1 MSKDVLG
8 EVPLR
13 ITISEDVD
21 HFNPFIVDIAIE
33 DAYMCSSG
41 FAAVFDLPIDA
52 QNVRAVFTKRARK
65 NSVFLE
71 RESYNCG
78 ECNQRALDDQIIV
91 WSTKNCERAD
101 HLWNFFTEDAPQVCK
116 LLAKNGNKAFVHIE
130 YE

>member
-13 ITISEDVD
+13 LMISEDFD
-21 HFNPFIVDIAIE
+21 CFDPFIVNLTIE
-33 DAYMCSSG
+33 DAYMCGSG
-41 FAAVFDLPIDA
+41 FADVFDLPIDA

-71 RESYNCG
+71 RESYTCG
-78 ECNQRALDDQIIV
+78 ECNQRAFEDEIIV
-91 WSTKNCERAD
+91 WSAKGVERRD
-101 HLWNFFTEDAPQVCK
+101 YLWDFCTLDAPQVCK